1 MAALSAGATN
11 NHPKPDPASN
21 SSADS
26 TSLSLSNSRATS
38 TSDSTARSTSVAK
51 QSNEQTQIGVQATTV
66 KTGDVTSSSKGGNSN
81 STAFGGKG
89 GAAYSHSGD
98 SASQSVS
105 AGGSADSSS
114 SSSGGNAASDND
126 TTVTVEGDTV
136 DNPDSIKF
144 RAAPSIGI
152 SSVQATAPCIVG
164 VNVGASVVGF
174 GAGFGGGKED
184 EECSLR
190 ETARLAAAMNQPTIA
205 LALLCSSKVVAK
217 TIGAQQCGE
226 FAIQDDKQVEANR
239 LAVLA
244 EKLRRAEETAAHGV
258 AK

>member
-1 MAALSAGATN
+1 M
-11 NHPKPDPASN
+11 
-21 SSADS
+21 
-26 TSLSLSNSRATS
+26 
-38 TSDSTARSTSVAK
+38 
-51 QSNEQTQIGVQATTV
+51 
-66 KTGDVTSSSKGGNSN
+66 
-81 STAFGGKG
+81 
-89 GAAYSHSGD
+89 
-98 SASQSVS
+98 
-105 AGGSADSSS
+105 
-114 SSSGGNAASDND
+114 
-126 TTVTVEGDTV
+126 
-136 DNPDSIKF
+136 
-144 RAAPSIGI
+144 
-152 SSVQATAPCIVG
+152 QATAPCIVG

-205 LALLCSSKVVAK
+205 LALLCSSKVVEK